1 MHQLMKE
8 IGALFSPKS
17 IDLTGRFADIAF
29 FVPGGGEQ
37 AAARA
42 AKIPG
47 VSAAKC
53 SGGYLN
59 LVLSNELLQ
68 AALPALTEPCAPF
81 EASEVELRALFG
93 AHYAAARLSEYVCR
107 HGGLLP
113 ELPKSSAGR
122 RAVVFCLCAAEALPE
137 GALHRAAGRLP
148 HWAMEAVNLA
158 GRPKDPEETKA
169 GALAAARCA
178 LAFLENLPNGANN
191 NG

>member
-113 ELPKSSAGR
+113 ELP
-122 RAVVFCLCAAEALPE
+122 
-137 GALHRAAGRLP
+137 
-148 HWAMEAVNLA
+148 
-158 GRPKDPEETKA
+158 
-169 GALAAARCA
+169 
-178 LAFLENLPNGANN
+178 NGYELLYTCSRILYC
-191 NG
+191 GEKTE

>member
-107 HGGLLP
+107 HGGFCPSCPNLP
-113 ELPKSSAGR
+113 PGGARWCFACAPRGCCPKAP
-122 RAVVFCLCAAEALPE
+122 CAAPRGGCALGHGGGRPGRTAQRPRRDQSR
-137 GALHRAAGRLP
+137 GACRPRAARSLFRKP
-148 HWAMEAVNLA
+148 SK
-158 GRPKDPEETKA
+158 RSK
-169 GALAAARCA
+169 
-178 LAFLENLPNGANN
+178 
-191 NG
+191 

>member
-122 RAVVFCLCAAEALPE
+122 RAVVFCLCAA
-137 GALHRAAGRLP
+137 GRLP
-148 HWAMEAVNLA
+148 HWAMEAVDLA